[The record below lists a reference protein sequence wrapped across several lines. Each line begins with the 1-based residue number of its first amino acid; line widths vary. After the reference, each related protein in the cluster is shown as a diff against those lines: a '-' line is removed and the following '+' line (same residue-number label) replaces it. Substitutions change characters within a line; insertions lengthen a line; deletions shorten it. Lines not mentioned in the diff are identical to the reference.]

1 MTKKLKGCLG
11 ENLAICHFQKEGYYV
26 FKACQRNGP
35 IDLITVDP
43 RNLNIECYDVKARS
57 RRSDGS
63 KIGRYPR
70 TKKGDVKI
78 IYHEEGTIDVPKQR
92 NKQAGQKRTKTNEER
107 KKTNTKTIR

>member
-1 MTKKLKGCLG
+1 MIKKLKGCLG

-78 IYHEEGTIDVPKQR
+78 IYHEAGEIDVPKKR
-92 NKQAGQKRTKTNEER
+92 NKQAVQKTIKTKEER
-107 KKTNTKTIR
+107 KK

>member
-43 RNLNIECYDVKARS
+43 RNLNIECYDVK
-57 RRSDGS
+57 GTS
-63 KIGRYPR
+63 KRY
-70 TKKGDVKI
+70 KKQL
-78 IYHEEGTIDVPKQR
+78 KQR
-92 NKQAGQKRTKTNEER
+92 KKEKNEIQKKYAEDQRNEGQKVSR
-107 KKTNTKTIR
+107 ILY